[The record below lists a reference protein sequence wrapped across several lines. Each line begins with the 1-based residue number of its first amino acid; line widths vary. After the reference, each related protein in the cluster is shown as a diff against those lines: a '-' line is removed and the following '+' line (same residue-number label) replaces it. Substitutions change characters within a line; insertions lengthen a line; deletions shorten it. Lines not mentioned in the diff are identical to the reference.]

1 MISLISHFQKRVLV
15 AFTVMTLATGAALA
29 ADKINVL
36 VWDEQ
41 QPVPKKLYP
50 NFPGNYIAEYLKKNP
65 RLNVTSAN
73 INQPEQG
80 LSTKALNEADV
91 LIFWGHVRHRDISE
105 AKSQEIVDLVKAGKL
120 DFVVL
125 HSAHWA
131 VPFMVAMQ
139 EVAAQDALAQLPEGI
154 RENVDVNFK
163 GKIRWQKAPDDAR
176 PHQLHEFSRDENG
189 RIQLAV
195 ERPNCVFP
203 RCCTPAQPSQIRIIN
218 KKHPITQGVPAT
230 FTIPETE
237 MYDEPFHVPTPDE
250 VILDETWKGVLQ
262 HNSEQPPKMHGP
274 STLAMGVKLPTSTPA
289 EAVVAAQAGD
299 EYNPHKTLYGI
310 ACTATIVA
318 IVTCNMTIE
327 AASSGGLFLTN
338 DSLTNSC
345 SQNIVIGGGDVI
357 QCIRAKP
364 QRKCPVY
371 CIRACL
377 AATFHCR

>member
-1 MISLISHFQKRVLV
+1 MRAHDLTNFSFQKRVLV
-15 AFTVMTLATGAALA
+15 AFTVMTLATSAALA

-50 NFPGNYIAEYLKKNP
+50 NFPGNYIADHLKNNP

-105 AKSQEIVDLVKAGKL
+105 DKSQEIVDLVKAGKL

-203 RCCTPAQPSQIRIIN
+203 AAARQRSQAR
-218 KKHPITQGVPAT
+218 
-230 FTIPETE
+230 F
-237 MYDEPFHVPTPDE
+237 
-250 VILDETWKGVLQ
+250 
-262 HNSEQPPKMHGP
+262 
-274 STLAMGVKLPTSTPA
+274 
-289 EAVVAAQAGD
+289 
-299 EYNPHKTLYGI
+299 
-310 ACTATIVA
+310 
-318 IVTCNMTIE
+318 
-327 AASSGGLFLTN
+327 ASSTKSIRSPRVYLPPSPSRKRRCTTN
-338 DSLTNSC
+338 RSTYP
-345 SQNIVIGGGDVI
+345 
-357 QCIRAKP
+357 R
-364 QRKCPVY
+364 RM
-371 CIRACL
+371 R
-377 AATFHCR
+377 

>member
-50 NFPGNYIAEYLKKNP
+50 NFPGNYIADHLKNNP

-80 LSTKALNEADV
+80 LSTRSLNEADV

-139 EVAAQDALAQLPEGI
+139 EVAAQDALAQLPDGI

-163 GKIRWQKAPDDAR
+163 GKIRWQRHPTM
-176 PHQLHEFSRDENG
+176 HG
-189 RIQLAV
+189 RTSCM
-195 ERPNCVFP
+195 N
-203 RCCTPAQPSQIRIIN
+203 S
-218 KKHPITQGVPAT
+218 PAT
-230 FTIPETE
+230 KMAGF
-237 MYDEPFHVPTPDE
+237 
-250 VILDETWKGVLQ
+250 
-262 HNSEQPPKMHGP
+262 NSR
-274 STLAMGVKLPTSTPA
+274 
-289 EAVVAAQAGD
+289 
-299 EYNPHKTLYGI
+299 
-310 ACTATIVA
+310 
-318 IVTCNMTIE
+318 
-327 AASSGGLFLTN
+327 SSGRTACSPAAARRRSQARFESSTKSIRSPRVCPPPSRSRKRRCTTN
-338 DSLTNSC
+338 RFT
-345 SQNIVIGGGDVI
+345 
-357 QCIRAKP
+357 
-364 QRKCPVY
+364 CP
-371 CIRACL
+371 RR
-377 AATFHCR
+377 TR

>member
-50 NFPGNYIAEYLKKNP
+50 NFPGNYIADHLKNNP

-80 LSTKALNEADV
+80 LSTRSLNEADV

-176 PHQLHEFSRDENG
+176 PHQLHEFTRDENG
-189 RIQLAV
+189 RVQLAV

-250 VILDETWKGVLQ
+250 VILDETWKGGEYFRSGAIWSLGQGKVFYFRPGDQQYAVYKIKPVLKIIE
-262 HNSEQPPKMHGP
+262 N
-274 STLAMGVKLPTSTPA
+274 A
-289 EAVVAAQAGD
+289 AVW
-299 EYNPHKTLYGI
+299 L
-310 ACTATIVA
+310 
-318 IVTCNMTIE
+318 
-327 AASSGGLFLTN
+327 GGE
-338 DSLTNSC
+338 
-345 SQNIVIGGGDVI
+345 
-357 QCIRAKP
+357 
-364 QRKCPVY
+364 
-371 CIRACL
+371 
-377 AATFHCR
+377 

>member
-1 MISLISHFQKRVLV
+1 MNSLFSFFQKHALVLLA
-15 AFTVMTLATGAALA
+15 AFTLATTATLA
-29 ADKINVL
+29 DDKINVL

-50 NFPGNYIAEYLKKNP
+50 NFPGNYIADYLNKNP
-65 RLNVTSAN
+65 KLNVTSAN

-80 LSTKALNEADV
+80 LSTKALNDADV
-91 LIFWGHVRHRDISE
+91 LIYWGHVRHRDISE
-105 AKSQEIVDLVKAGKL
+105 AKSQEIINLVKDGKL

-139 EVAAQDALAQLPEGI
+139 EVAAQDALSQLPEGI
-154 RENVDVNFK
+154 RDNVDVKFK

-189 RIQLAV
+189 GIQLAI

-218 KKHPITQGVPAT
+218 KKHPITQDVPAT

-250 VILDETWKGVLQ
+250 VILDETWKGGEYFRSGAIWSLGQGKVFYFRPGDQQYAVYKVMPVLKIIE
-262 HNSEQPPKMHGP
+262 N
-274 STLAMGVKLPTSTPA
+274 A
-289 EAVVAAQAGD
+289 AVW
-299 EYNPHKTLYGI
+299 L
-310 ACTATIVA
+310 
-318 IVTCNMTIE
+318 
-327 AASSGGLFLTN
+327 GGE
-338 DSLTNSC
+338 
-345 SQNIVIGGGDVI
+345 
-357 QCIRAKP
+357 
-364 QRKCPVY
+364 
-371 CIRACL
+371 
-377 AATFHCR
+377 